1 MKIPRCP
8 SNFTGDSTLD
18 RGEKSRK
25 LDRSSR
31 NETLRLRLSLYKI
44 RRREDWRVE
53 IEAEDK
59 DSDQNLNLEISSL
72 PAPKVFSPEK
82 KNSWLHAWCSRDT
95 RKTIT
100 RLFYFGHV
108 PLQSN
113 MAGRDEKKK
122 KKHDH
127 LALVLTNRWR
137 SIAETFRKRGGRGMR
152 SLEARET
159 SATP

>member
-1 MKIPRCP
+1 MKYGESPRDGFGIDACP
-8 SNFTGDSTLD
+8 SKIDFPARPPRWKFRDVRVISQVTRLSIAAKNHA
-18 RGEKSRK
+18 
-25 LDRSSR
+25 SSIDPR
-31 NETLRLRLSLYKI
+31 ETLRLHLSLYKI

-82 KNSWLHAWCSRDT
+82 KNSWLRAWCSRDT

-108 PLQSN
+108 PQQSN
-113 MAGRDEKKK
+113 MAGNDEKKK
-122 KKHDH
+122 
-127 LALVLTNRWR
+127 R
-137 SIAETFRKRGGRGMR
+137 ST
-152 SLEARET
+152 T
-159 SATP
+159 T

>member
-18 RGEKSRK
+18 RGEESRK
-25 LDRSSR
+25 LDRFSR
-31 NETLRLRLSLYKI
+31 DETLRLSLYKI
-44 RRREDWRVE
+44 KRREDWRVE

-82 KNSWLHAWCSRDT
+82 KNSWLRAWCSRDT
-95 RKTIT
+95 KKTIT

-113 MAGRDEKKK
+113 MADRDEKKK
-122 KKHDH
+122 
-127 LALVLTNRWR
+127 
-137 SIAETFRKRGGRGMR
+137 E
-152 SLEARET
+152 EARPP
-159 SATP
+159 SSSSDK

>member
-18 RGEKSRK
+18 RGEESRK
-25 LDRSSR
+25 LDRFSR
-31 NETLRLRLSLYKI
+31 NETLRLHLSLYKI

-82 KNSWLHAWCSRDT
+82 KNSWLRAWCSRDT
-95 RKTIT
+95 RKMTIT

-108 PLQSN
+108 PQQSN
-113 MAGRDEKKK
+113 MAGHDEKKK
-122 KKHDH
+122 
-127 LALVLTNRWR
+127 
-137 SIAETFRKRGGRGMR
+137 
-152 SLEARET
+152 EARPP
-159 SATP
+159 SSSSSK